1 MKLKFISIGVI
12 AGLLVAGIATPAFAQ
27 QKDFKL
33 NSFVA
38 NNSMAFSYYQKQQ
51 QEQKELQEAIQ
62 EQKQQSLQRQQQAE
76 QQNNKASI
84 NKQSSTASGN
94 DSNLRL
100 AITNDSASTMVR
112 KINRFFEG
120 TPMAGLG
127 SAFVNAGI
135 QNNIDPYFVAA
146 ITMQESSGGEFV
158 GNSHNAWGRK
168 ALGGG
173 WMSFSSWK
181 SGIFNEA
188 QYLATN
194 YLDEGLNSIHSI
206 SYKYCPSPRA
216 QWEAG
221 VRSFQSQIAN
231 E

>member
-1 MKLKFISIGVI
+1 MKLKFIGIGVI
-12 AGLLVAGIATPAFAQ
+12 AATIAVGIATPAFAQ

-33 NSFVA
+33 NSFIA
-38 NNSMAFSYYQKQQ
+38 SNNLAFSYYAKQQEQQQAMKLAQQ
-51 QEQKELQEAIQ
+51 QEQKNIEQQKINQQKQSEAKQ
-62 EQKQQSLQRQQQAE
+62 EQATI
-76 QQNNKASI
+76 QNSCSD
-84 NKQSSTASGN
+84 SS
-94 DSNLRL
+94 LRL
-100 AITNDSASTMVR
+100 SITNDSKTTMIN

-120 TPMAGLG
+120 TPMEGLG

-173 WMSFSSWK
+173 WMSFDSWRD
-181 SGIFNEA
+181 GIFNESK
-188 QYLATN
+188 YLATN

-206 SYKYCPSPRA
+206 SYKYCPEPRA

-221 VRSFQSQIAN
+221 VTGFQRQIAN